1 MPIFIGIM
9 PEKAKV
15 WIRGKV
21 LLFLK
26 KFYCIW
32 RVKLKKGVVKLPQYL
47 LIHQVMALVHAQF
60 LVDLLGSVVGFVYV

>member
-1 MPIFIGIM
+1 MSLFIGIM

-32 RVKLKKGVVKLPQYL
+32 RVKLKKGVVKLPQHL
-47 LIHQVMALVHAQF
+47 LIHQVVALVHAQF
-60 LVDLLGSVVGFVYV
+60 FVNLLGAVVGFVYV